1 METITYSQVDSL
13 NIQLDLYLPPELEQ
27 GLVAAVVHFHGGG
40 MIAGCR
46 KILSTQHWLKDA
58 TLEHGILFISADH
71 RLLYPSTGL
80 DIIAD
85 IKNLFTF
92 LASPSFS
99 ETHLPPGV
107 TLDASRIAVSG
118 ESGGGYATRA
128 AGIFAEPKPRALLL
142 QYAQGG
148 QLLDDHWLAVKGR
161 DVPDP
166 EGGIVSRESV
176 AHLLNKQQ
184 EPISDDPMPFLGDD
198 APKNDSARTKLLLWW
213 WRTGGLIDV
222 VLGVNGMARF
232 LRTLTQ
238 AQREGYI
245 PSPLRSAILQTQLTE
260 TFPPTFL
267 LHGKD
272 DRLVLPAESQLTYD
286 RLQELGVE
294 AELHLLEGASHS
306 LTDGMDPPNL
316 AAGAG
321 EVQRK
326 AVEFLV
332 HKLEAE

>member
-1 METITYSQVDSL
+1 M
-13 NIQLDLYLPPELEQ
+13 
-27 GLVAAVVHFHGGG
+27 
-40 MIAGCR
+40 
-46 KILSTQHWLKDA
+46 
-58 TLEHGILFISADH
+58 
-71 RLLYPSTGL
+71 
-80 DIIAD
+80 
-85 IKNLFTF
+85 
-92 LASPSFS
+92 
-99 ETHLPPGV
+99 

-128 AGIFAEPKPRALLL
+128 AGIFAEPKPKALLL

-184 EPISDDPMPFLGDD
+184 EPISDDPMPFLGDA
-198 APKNDSARTKLLLWW
+198 APKGDSGRTKLLLWW

-232 LRTLTQ
+232 LRNLTL

-294 AELHLLEGASHS
+294 AELHLLEGAGHS
-306 LTDGMDPPNL
+306 LVDGKDPPNL

-321 EVQRK
+321 EARWK

-332 HKLEAE
+332 HKLEA